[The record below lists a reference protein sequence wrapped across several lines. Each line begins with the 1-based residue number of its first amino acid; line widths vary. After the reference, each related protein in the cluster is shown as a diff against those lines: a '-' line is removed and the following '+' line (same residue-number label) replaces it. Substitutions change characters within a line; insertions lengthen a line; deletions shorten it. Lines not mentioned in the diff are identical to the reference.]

1 MQEKE
6 PNFLQSLTAEFRIL
20 EPASLGR
27 ALSSDTVLMT
37 PQDRKQS
44 LESKRLFSLW
54 IWFPA
59 PSVIWFHFHADQNPE
74 K

>member
-44 LESKRLFSLW
+44 LESKRLFSL
-54 IWFPA
+54 
-59 PSVIWFHFHADQNPE
+59 
-74 K
+74 